1 MIKITVQH
9 RDILTSN
16 INPNK
21 PIKYIRAAWFDF
33 LAIIVSNNFPNQP
46 ITLKSY

>member
-21 PIKYIRAAWFDF
+21 PIKYIRAVWFDF
-33 LAIIVSNNFPNQP
+33 LAIIYS
-46 ITLKSY
+46 IK